1 MAATQPNEL
10 PFSESLQSVK
20 PRLLIIDDDEDIRS
34 QLKWALCQDYEVSLA
49 EDRRNGLDIFRAER
63 PPVALL
69 DLGLPPN
76 PGGPGEGFAALA
88 ELLAGDDLTKVIIL
102 TGQAEKENAL
112 RAVSEGA
119 YDFLAKP
126 PQIEELKIVLKR
138 AFHLHALEREHRAL
152 QHQARPAAFE
162 DMLGASAEMQTV
174 FTAIRKVATTDAP
187 VLILG
192 ESGTGKEM
200 AAQAI
205 HRRSRRKDGPFVAI
219 NCGAIPA
226 NLLESELFGH
236 EKGTFTGAHAQR
248 IGRIETAAG
257 GTLFLDEIGELPLAL
272 QVKLL
277 RFLQEQQIERV
288 GGRKPIDV
296 DARIITATNIDLARA
311 VKDGTFRED
320 CYYRIAVV
328 VMKLPPL
335 RGRPGDVP
343 LLAQSF
349 LQRFA
354 REAKKEKLKFDARAT
369 TAIQQYAWPGNVREL
384 ENRVRR
390 AVIMSEGAKVTAA
403 DLELADL
410 VDAPP
415 LRTLREA
422 REAVE
427 REVVQQALQR
437 HGGKIS
443 RAAEAL
449 GISRPTL
456 YELLEKLGMG
466 RGAEEKE

>member
-1 MAATQPNEL
+1 
-10 PFSESLQSVK
+10 
-20 PRLLIIDDDEDIRS
+20 
-34 QLKWALCQDYEVSLA
+34 
-49 EDRRNGLDIFRAER
+49 
-63 PPVALL
+63 
-69 DLGLPPN
+69 
-76 PGGPGEGFAALA
+76 
-88 ELLAGDDLTKVIIL
+88 
-102 TGQAEKENAL
+102 
-112 RAVSEGA
+112 
-119 YDFLAKP
+119 
-126 PQIEELKIVLKR
+126 
-138 AFHLHALEREHRAL
+138 
-152 QHQARPAAFE
+152 
-162 DMLGASAEMQTV
+162 MLGASAEMQTV

-296 DARIITATNIDLARA
+296 DARIITATNIDLAKA
-311 VKDGTFRED
+311 VKEGTFRED

-335 RGRPGDVP
+335 RGRPGDVL

-354 REAKKEKLKFDARAT
+354 REAKKEKLKFDARAA
-369 TAIQQYAWPGNVREL
+369 TAVQQYAWPGNVREL

>member
-1 MAATQPNEL
+1 MNP
-10 PFSESLQSVK
+10 K
-20 PRLLIIDDDEDIRS
+20 LLIVDDDEDIRS
-34 QLKWALCQDYEVSLA
+34 QLKWALCHAYDVVLA
-49 EDRRNGLDIFRAER
+49 EDRRSCLDTFKAER
-63 PPVALL
+63 PGVVLL

-76 PGGPGEGFAALA
+76 PGGPQEGLSTLGEILGLDNLA
-88 ELLAGDDLTKVIIL
+88 KVIIL
-102 TGQAEKENAL
+102 SGQSEKENAL
-112 RAVSEGA
+112 QAIGQGA
-119 YDFLAKP
+119 YDFLTKP
-126 PQIEELKIVLKR
+126 PEIEELKVVLKR
-138 AFHLHALEREHRAL
+138 AFHLGTLEREFRQVQQQLETAS
-152 QHQARPAAFE
+152 FE
-162 DMLGASAEMQTV
+162 GIIGTSPEIQTV

-257 GTLFLDEIGELPLAL
+257 GTLFLDEVGELPLEL

-296 DARIITATNIDLARA
+296 DTRVIAATNLDLGKA
-311 VKDGTFRED
+311 VKEGTFRED
-320 CYYRIAVV
+320 FYYRIAVV
-328 VMKLPPL
+328 VIKLPAL
-335 RGRPGDVP
+335 RQRKGDLAV
-343 LLAQSF
+343 LAQSF
-349 LQRFA
+349 LHKFC
-354 REAKKEKLKFDARAT
+354 REVKREKLKFEPRALM
-369 TAIQQYAWPGNVREL
+369 AIERHDWPGNVREL

-390 AVIMSEGAKVTAA
+390 AVIMCDGSRVTAS
-403 DLELADL
+403 DLELA
-410 VDAPP
+410 APGEGVP
-415 LRTLREA
+415 MRSLREA
-422 REAVE
+422 REAAE
-427 REVVQQALQR
+427 REVVEQAMR
-437 HGGKIS
+437 RSGGKIS
-443 RAAEAL
+443 RAAEEL

-466 RGAEEKE
+466 KNIEEKE